1 MNIRRAEQVTGFRIE
16 VGVDNAGAFAMAYDG
31 DVLVKVMRSKRDVK
45 DATRLLVEDLY
56 REECGKVFQ
65 AQGWKCARCGRF
77 RPLQGHHKVHRSKG
91 RVDKGNLEGLCAACH
106 GKEHGG

>member
-16 VGVDNAGAFAMAYDG
+16 VGVDSAGAFAMAYDG

-65 AQGWKCARCGRF
+65 AQGWKCARCGYF

-91 RVDKGNLEGLCAACH
+91 RIDRGNLEGLCAVCH